1 MKSAAG
7 AVREQRNRMGQ
18 NYMALGGL
26 NEQAIF
32 NLIMQKNIRK
42 HNTHIT
48 HTKHKHYRIIRSA
61 RVNT

>member
-42 HNTHIT
+42 HNTH
-48 HTKHKHYRIIRSA
+48 TKHKHYRIIRSA
-61 RVNT
+61 RVNK